1 MDLTKKE
8 LQILKDILVT
18 EIAETEELIEKNSD
32 ENDVKELKKYLEEV
46 QAILKKLKQ

>member
-18 EIAETEELIEKNSD
+18 EIAETEELIEKSSD
-32 ENDVKELKKYLEEV
+32 EDDVKELKKYLEEV
-46 QAILKKLKQ
+46 QTILKKLK